1 MHILQCTKFCS
12 LPSSATP
19 IAPPSHC
26 YGCTNYSPHPSSIS
40 LTVMDSMGKIVTD
53 AHLTMYSVLFPSLL
67 SHTYYSSLSLL
78 RMHKLHSPILY
89 PSLLLLRMHNFLY
102 FFQNLLFPTVMDNYT
117 FPSFLQLLLLHTVT
131 DAQITLLYL
140 LIYVIFV
147 GVIPPPPPK
156 CEMSQLRMCG

>member
-53 AHLTMYSVLFPSLL
+53 AHLTVYSVLFPFLL

-78 RMHKLHSPILY
+78 RMHKLHSPIFYL
-89 PSLLLLRMHNFLY
+89 PPLVLQMHNF
-102 FFQNLLFPTVMDNYT
+102 FFLPESPLPYCYT
-117 FPSFLQLLLLHTVT
+117 YPSFLQLLLLHTVT
-131 DAQITLLYL
+131 DPQITLLYL
-140 LIYVIFV
+140 LITNICSCKLFQNSF
-147 GVIPPPPPK
+147 PP
-156 CEMSQLRMCG
+156 

>member
-89 PSLLLLRMHNFLY
+89 PSLLLLRMHNFP
-102 FFQNLLFPTVMDNYT
+102 F
-117 FPSFLQLLLLHTVT
+117 
-131 DAQITLLYL
+131 LLYYIFPITVKVDIKANHVVNQ
-140 LIYVIFV
+140 LIRGEGHPGGCLKSRTIY
-147 GVIPPPPPK
+147 
-156 CEMSQLRMCG
+156 